1 MRVLTCL
8 SVCCGCFFLRSTIT
22 YGIWGEKEIVQYIL
36 LAFLAVELFT
46 IIGVYV
52 YFAVNNPD
60 CLRSETFTLSKLAME
75 KGHIGDGVN
84 GIEQREPDQHQTPVI
99 IGVKDD

>member
-1 MRVLTCL
+1 M
-8 SVCCGCFFLRSTIT
+8 
-22 YGIWGEKEIVQYIL
+22 
-36 LAFLAVELFT
+36 
-46 IIGVYV
+46 
-52 YFAVNNPD
+52 NNPD

-84 GIEQREPDQHQTPVI
+84 GIEQHEPDQHQTPVI